1 MKAVRIH
8 EYGKETVLHYEDAP
22 LPETGDDDVL
32 IRVHAAGVNPV
43 DWKIREGY
51 LKELIP
57 YEFPLTLGWDVS
69 GVIEEAGSKVTN
81 FQKGDA
87 VYSRPDIAR
96 NGTYAEYVA
105 VNSNEV
111 ALKPKSIDHNHAAS
125 IPLAGLT
132 AWQALFH
139 IAQLSQGQRV
149 LIHAAAGGVGSFA
162 VQFAKT
168 RGAHVIGTASA
179 GKHEY
184 LHQLGVDEAVDY
196 AGVQFEDVVK
206 DVDVVFDTIGDY
218 TLERSWK
225 VLKGGGHLVSITE
238 IPSEEKAKAHHVKS
252 DFLFVQPNAEQLGE
266 IADLVDQGKLQ
277 THLEKVFPLE
287 QTKDAHVLSQTGRVK
302 GKIVLQVIE

>member
-8 EYGKETVLHYEDAP
+8 EYGNENVLKYEDA
-22 LPETGDDDVL
+22 LIPEIQDDDVL
-32 IRVHAAGVNPV
+32 IKIYAAGVNPV

-51 LKELIP
+51 LKEMIP

-69 GVIEEAGSKVTN
+69 GVIETVGSKVTT
-81 FQKGDA
+81 FQTGDA

-96 NGTYAEYVA
+96 NGTYAEHIA
-105 VNSNEV
+105 VKSNEV

-132 AWQALFH
+132 AWQALFE
-139 IAQLSQGQRV
+139 IAHLSQGQRV

-162 VQFAKT
+162 VQLAKT
-168 RGAHVIGTASA
+168 RGAYVIGTASA

-184 LHQLGVDEAVDY
+184 VRGLGADEAVDY
-196 AGVQFEDVVK
+196 TSVKFEDVVK
-206 DVDVVFDTIGDY
+206 DVDVVFDTIGGD

-225 VLKGGGHLVSITE
+225 VLKGSGHLVSITE
-238 IPSEEKAKAHHVKS
+238 IPFEEKAKAHNVKS
-252 DFLFVQPNAEQLGE
+252 DFLFVQPNAEQLGK
-266 IADLVDQGKLQ
+266 IADLVDQGKIK
-277 THLEKVFPLE
+277 THLEKVFPL
-287 QTKDAHVLSQTGRVK
+287 QHTKDAHVLSQTGRVG